1 MSENKIIKFL
11 TADIWHLDAEGYKK
25 ILIKELQILILQMK
39 LFFRNFA
46 LTKASSLAFTSLLSL
61 IPVLAV
67 LFMFFKLFGGK
78 GVVEE
83 TIKPFIYE
91 FLTAGSGDKISEYI
105 DSFINSATI
114 ETLGT
119 IGIAFLFIAVYS
131 ILSSIESNFNDI
143 WDVKRNRSFL
153 DQIKSY
159 TLILIVIPILITFTI
174 AITSK
179 LETVLQSNSLDMV
192 WGFSLLIIFDKIFPF
207 FLVILMFF
215 SLIKII
221 PNCKVHKK
229 SAFIGAAV
237 GTILYFIS
245 KNIFVYY
252 TKMAVSYNV
261 IYGSIAILPFFMLWL
276 YFFWIIV
283 LLSVQITFVRQN
295 LHNLKYLEKV
305 FLINRIDKI
314 KIAVMVSFMIVK
326 KFIKKSDSSDGVV
339 KSKNNYLSIDD
350 ISAELDI
357 PLKDI
362 RKCLSDFEKSGILAE
377 LANNLEC
384 YIPNIPLND
393 FTLRAVIGSVDKK
406 YLISNKYES
415 ENKFSAIKDLVKNGD
430 LNKEIDL
437 EISIEKMLKEA
448 KHNSDKEEK

>member
-1 MSENKIIKFL
+1 MSDKKNKVATFL
-11 TADIWHLDAEGYKK
+11 TSDIWHLDPEGYKK
-25 ILIKELQILILQMK
+25 ILLKELQILILQMK

-78 GVVEE
+78 GVVEDK
-83 TIKPFIYE
+83 IKPYIYE

-131 ILSSIESNFNDI
+131 ILSSIEANFNDI
-143 WDVKRNRSFL
+143 WDVKKNRSFL

-174 AITSK
+174 AITTKFESI
-179 LETVLQSNSLDMV
+179 LQGNSLDVV
-192 WGFSLLIIFDKIFPF
+192 WGFSLVLIFNKIFPF
-207 FLVILMFF
+207 LLVMLMFF

-229 SAFIGAAV
+229 SALIGATV

-245 KNIFVYY
+245 KDIFVYY
-252 TKMAVSYNV
+252 TTMAVSYNV

-295 LHNLKYLEKV
+295 LHNLKYLEQV
-305 FLINRIDKI
+305 FLINRSDKI
-314 KIAVMVSFMIVK
+314 KIALMVSFKI
-326 KFIKKSDSSDGVV
+326 IKVFLEKSDVEKGQSRN
-339 KSKNNYLSIDD
+339 KKYLSIDEL
-350 ISAELDI
+350 STNLDI

-362 RKCLSDFEKSGILAE
+362 RNCLSDFEKSGILVE

-384 YIPNIPLND
+384 YIPNIPLSD
-393 FTLRAVIGSVDKK
+393 FTLKTVIDSVDKK
-406 YLISNKYES
+406 FILSNKYES
-415 ENKFSAIKDLVKNGD
+415 EKNYSILEKIFD
-430 LNKEIDL
+430 DTELSREIDSQ
-437 EISIEKMLKEA
+437 ISIEELLRLSSK
-448 KHNSDKEEK
+448 

>member
-1 MSENKIIKFL
+1 MNESKNKNKIIEFL
-11 TADIWHLDAEGYKK
+11 TADIWHLDPEGYKK

-83 TIKPFIYE
+83 KIKPYIYE

-131 ILSSIESNFNDI
+131 ILSSIEANFNDI

-159 TLILIVIPILITFTI
+159 TLILIVIPILITLTM

-179 LETVLQSNSLDMV
+179 FESILQSETLNLV
-192 WGFSLLIIFDKIFPF
+192 EGFSLVSIFDKIFPF
-207 FLVILMFF
+207 LLVILMFY
-215 SLIKII
+215 SIIKII
-221 PNCKVHKK
+221 PNCKVQKK
-229 SAFIGAAV
+229 SALTGATV

-245 KNIFVYY
+245 KDLFVYY

-261 IYGSIAILPFFMLWL
+261 IYGSIAVLPFFMLWL

-295 LHNLKYLEKV
+295 LHNLKYLEQT
-305 FLINRIDKI
+305 FLINRTDKL
-314 KIAVMVSFMIVK
+314 KIAVLVSFMIVN
-326 KFIKKSDSSDGVV
+326 KFLVKAKVGKRSIIKK
-339 KSKNNYLSIDD
+339 KKNYLSIDE
-350 ISAELDI
+350 ISTELDI

-362 RKCLSDFEKSGILAE
+362 RNCLSDFEKSGIVAE

-384 YIPNIPLND
+384 YIPNIPLKD
-393 FTLRAVIGSVDKK
+393 FTLETIIASVDRRF
-406 YLISNKYES
+406 ITSNDYDSEKRYEA
-415 ENKFSAIKDLVKNGD
+415 FKDIFKDGE
-430 LNKEIDL
+430 LNRDIDL
-437 EISIEKMLKEA
+437 GISIEKLLKD
-448 KHNSDKEEK
+448 S